1 MLSQNKLPFIYGE
14 NKLKPPTLVDIQE
27 AAQNIV
33 NKAIRTPLVKLT
45 NNKKNVICDTKY
57 LYI

>member
-1 MLSQNKLPFIYGE
+1 MLNQNKPPRIYEG

-27 AAQNIV
+27 AAKNIA

-45 NNKKNVICDTKY
+45 NNKKNVICNTT
-57 LYI
+57 